1 MARRKGDFEIMKGE
15 RSFKAYSLKTCMSC
29 FCPFNY
35 SYQKPL
41 PPLKRQTSEEQLI
54 ESCHGLAVACCLRKG
69 TPYTD
74 SHQLGSVVS
83 AMSQTRLESW
93 VRFSTQGSFLPK
105 DILESRIGVQTFCV
119 NMFKWQL
126 LWKRHCCMYFNPF
139 RTDVRRLVQTLAPPK
154 VLLPVR
160 LPASHGSE
168 PLQTCLCHD
177 CHAWVVPVSC
187 LWRVGN
193 KQGS

>member
-1 MARRKGDFEIMKGE
+1 
-15 RSFKAYSLKTCMSC
+15 MSC

-35 SYQKPL
+35 SYQKS
-41 PPLKRQTSEEQLI
+41 PPPPKRQTSEEQLI
-54 ESCHGLAVACCLRKG
+54 ESCHGLTIACCLRKG

-139 RTDVRRLVQTLAPPK
+139 RTDVRRLVQTLAP
-154 VLLPVR
+154 VR
-160 LPASHGSE
+160 CFFQSGFQPHMEVSPYKHACVTTAS
-168 PLQTCLCHD
+168 CLGCA
-177 CHAWVVPVSC
+177 CVVPVMC
-187 LWRVGN
+187 W
-193 KQGS
+193 K